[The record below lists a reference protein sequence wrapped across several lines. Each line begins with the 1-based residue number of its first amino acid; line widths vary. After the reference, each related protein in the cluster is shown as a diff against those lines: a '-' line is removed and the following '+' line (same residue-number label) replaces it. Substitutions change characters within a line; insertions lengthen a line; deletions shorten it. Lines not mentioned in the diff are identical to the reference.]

1 MSFCVLGSL
10 GYMMG
15 ILAAHRSWDNLSRS
29 TMIAWWRWHLLIFR
43 KVLGKIYGR
52 QTLSS
57 LRNSVMFSYVIH
69 SPVTFFWA
77 TYMSFQ
83 ATKKFPPLQYII
95 SNIWSSQLT
104 FNMLQKLKISRRQ
117 GPRSSPQKHFFHRP
131 KGRNFCGLEVSI
143 SEAGWVV
150 QSCWGTKPWEVYVR
164 ANGLVDGD
172 SWWLDSW
179 TYKVAKTFKKQ
190 QWKYNGIRM
199 LFDSLIQFKSS
210 SWVVSVGSPCACH
223 IHIHPR
229 IHKRLTTY

>member
-1 MSFCVLGSL
+1 
-10 GYMMG
+10 MG

-29 TMIAWWRWHLLIFR
+29 TMIAWWRWHLSIFR
-43 KVLGKIYGR
+43 KVLGKIHGR

-57 LRNSVMFSYVIH
+57 LCNSVMFYVFH

-95 SNIWSSQLT
+95 SIYDFHNWHATCSKNSKFLGARVQGLRLRNIFSSAERKEFLRPWG
-104 FNMLQKLKISRRQ
+104 LDIRSWLSCVKLL
-117 GPRSSPQKHFFHRP
+117 G
-131 KGRNFCGLEVSI
+131 GSI
-143 SEAGWVV
+143 P
-150 QSCWGTKPWEVYVR
+150 TKPWEVYVR

-179 TYKVAKTFKKQ
+179 TYKVAKTFKKLR
-190 QWKYNGIRM
+190 IRM

-210 SWVVSVGSPCACH
+210 SWVASVGSPCACH
-223 IHIHPR
+223 IHIQPR
-229 IHKRLTTY
+229 IHKRLTTYLEYYCILLEYV